1 MVSVGPGGLDER
13 AVTLGEARCLKLSF
27 SFILLLCLTCTSQIR
42 TPMLERLADG
52 LPQSLLLENQDRDLF
67 LLVAASKPG
76 RSVSQAGPSPHQVHL
91 HTADELV
98 LALMCVHMAGW
109 WL

>member
-1 MVSVGPGGLDER
+1 
-13 AVTLGEARCLKLSF
+13 
-27 SFILLLCLTCTSQIR
+27 
-42 TPMLERLADG
+42 MLERLADG

-91 HTADELV
+91 HTADELS
-98 LALMCVHMAGW
+98 